1 MTTHSRGFT
10 LIEMMVVMVVVALLL
25 TIATPRYIHSL
36 DRARETVLRE
46 NLTLIRDALDKY
58 FSDHGRYPDGLP
70 ELVSRRYLRALPVD
84 PLTDSSETWL
94 TVAPGRPVASAI
106 SGADTSRPRW
116 PARQPSTTTP

>member
-1 MTTHSRGFT
+1 MHSRGFT
-10 LIEMMVVMVVVALLL
+10 LIEMMVVMVVVARLL

-94 TVAPGRPVASAI
+94 TVAPDRGELGGVYDVH
-106 SGADTSRPRW
+106 SGAEGE
-116 PARQPSTTTP
+116 ASTGIPYGEL